1 MLRHLNV
8 IRALVGAI
16 LAVSTLGLHAA
27 RAETV
32 LTVSTLSFP
41 TMLNI
46 MTDII
51 MAKGFDTANG
61 LKLQPVLYGSPGAQ
75 WAGIAKGEIILG
87 AGSPYQAAKLREDK
101 IPVSL
106 LGTEVS
112 MSVIQVVSRNPA
124 VKSIN
129 DLRGRTLAATT
140 GFSEY
145 GYIAMY
151 AKRMGLDLKK
161 DTNLVDASTSLAQA
175 QLQAGR
181 ADAIIVWEPSATMVL
196 KQNPDAHVVVTGDE
210 AWKKV
215 SGEPGWDLFLYINTD
230 WAKAHPQLLPNIIKM
245 YRDAGTFMAAHGEE
259 ADAIISS
266 NKYSSKNMP
275 AGVISTGIASKRLV
289 IDIQPAWQPDTNKK
303 IWQMIKLGIEDG
315 MVQGKPDQDLVINES
330 IFK

>member
-230 WAKAHPQLLPNIIKM
+230 WRQGSSSTSAEHHQDVPGCRDLHGGSRRGGRRDHQLEQVLVQEHARRRHLDRHRLEAPRHRHPARL
-245 YRDAGTFMAAHGEE
+245 AARHQQEDLADDQARHRGRHGSRQ
-259 ADAIISS
+259 A
-266 NKYSSKNMP
+266 
-275 AGVISTGIASKRLV
+275 
-289 IDIQPAWQPDTNKK
+289 
-303 IWQMIKLGIEDG
+303 
-315 MVQGKPDQDLVINES
+315 
-330 IFK
+330 